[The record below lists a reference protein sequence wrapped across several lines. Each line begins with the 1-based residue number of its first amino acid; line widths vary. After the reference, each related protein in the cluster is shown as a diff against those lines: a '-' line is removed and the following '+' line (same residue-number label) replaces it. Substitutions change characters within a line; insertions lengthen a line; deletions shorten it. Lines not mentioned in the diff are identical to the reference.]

1 MPGAAGDARNAG
13 CTPSMGL
20 LARHCSGGVESLAMA
35 VLLFRPDVDRTR
47 RAAGWIFIAVAV
59 VLAGGLVWL
68 DIAAGRGPGN
78 APLFFAP
85 FRGPFFPGPPLPPP
99 HGLFLI
105 ARGQRPDSGG
115 P

>member
-47 RAAGWIFIAVAV
+47 RAAGWIFIADAV

-68 DIAAGRGPGN
+68 DIAAGRGTGKAPPLF
-78 APLFFAP
+78 APL
-85 FRGPFFPGPPLPPP
+85 RGALLPGPRLPPP
-99 HGLFLI
+99 PASLRLHLGP
-105 ARGQRPDSGG
+105 RPAS
-115 P
+115 